1 MHGGAMRSVHS
12 SCRCRQRALGA
23 SGFLASQKTVSH
35 SQRSLALASGSAWIV
50 RRGPAATQATAV
62 SLTKTMRI
70 IRVVGGTSTRARS
83 RHNGQACSTAPC
95 ARSSAMRIKGTRTWT
110 KRSTDVWWIRCAL
123 VLLFLAL
130 AAQTDVG
137 WHVSAQ
143 ALEGLTL
150 HNLDRGPWWAR
161 CSLREPAA
169 FRTTPSRRCRRCRIA
184 PCRVGVRGSMPSP
197 VPQQAR
203 AQAQP
208 VPSITG
214 KQITRATAVLCIS
227 RATERAGWCCISAR
241 SLDGEGRGPSDRASD
256 ARTVRR
262 GRASRCTPTRM
273 LAMWTD
279 AACALPKTCR
289 RGHGWSA
296 LAHPV
301 PVLDPGST
309 TRCSHLRLFPPPSS
323 PPVWT
328 CRSTQPRI

>member
-23 SGFLASQKTVSH
+23 SGFLARQKTVSH
-35 SQRSLALASGSAWIV
+35 RQRLLTMASGSAWIV
-50 RRGPAATQATAV
+50 KRGPAATQATAV
-62 SLTKTMRI
+62 SLTKTMRM

-130 AAQTDVG
+130 AVQTDVG

-169 FRTTPSRRCRRCRIA
+169 FRTTPSRRCRRFAVALER
-184 PCRVGVRGSMPSP
+184 PH
-197 VPQQAR
+197 R
-203 AQAQP
+203 AY
-208 VPSITG
+208 
-214 KQITRATAVLCIS
+214 
-227 RATERAGWCCISAR
+227 
-241 SLDGEGRGPSDRASD
+241 
-256 ARTVRR
+256 
-262 GRASRCTPTRM
+262 
-273 LAMWTD
+273 
-279 AACALPKTCR
+279 AA
-289 RGHGWSA
+289 
-296 LAHPV
+296 
-301 PVLDPGST
+301 
-309 TRCSHLRLFPPPSS
+309 
-323 PPVWT
+323 
-328 CRSTQPRI
+328 